1 MFPSPSSP
9 SPFDPVLR
17 FLAYLGIFTIFGL
30 GAFFGWMLHAFFIG
44 CGREAGK
51 ALCPT
56 HGHSISTKLWKMTF
70 E

>member
-44 CGREAGK
+44 
-51 ALCPT
+51 
-56 HGHSISTKLWKMTF
+56 
-70 E
+70 